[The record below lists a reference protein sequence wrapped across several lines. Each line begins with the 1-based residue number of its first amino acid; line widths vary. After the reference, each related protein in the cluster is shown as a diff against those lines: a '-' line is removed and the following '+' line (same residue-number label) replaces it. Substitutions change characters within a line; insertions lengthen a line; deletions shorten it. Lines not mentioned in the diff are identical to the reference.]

1 MCALSC
7 VRLFASPWTV
17 AHQAPLPWDFPGENT
32 GVGCHFLLQGIFST
46 QGSNPHLLRVWHWQA
61 DSLPLCHLLFLISS
75 QADDGLSEIYSTE
88 WVSGFYN
95 RCEWS
100 PSMVD
105 GQRVVVWTHPGRI
118 WRFEDDKR
126 YDHLSLNLFL
136 LLSLIDVFLGKTLH

>member
-7 VRLFASPWTV
+7 VRLFATPWSV
-17 AHQAPLPWDFPGENT
+17 ARQAPLSMGFPSKNT
-32 GVGCHFLLQGIFST
+32 GVGCHFLLQGIFLT
-46 QGSNPHLLRVWHWQA
+46 QGSNPRLLRVWHWQA

-75 QADDGLSEIYSTE
+75 QADDGLSEINSTE
-88 WVSGFYN
+88 WVSGFHN

-105 GQRVVVWTHPGRI
+105 GQRVVVWTHSGRI

-126 YDHLSLNLFL
+126 YKHLSLNLFL